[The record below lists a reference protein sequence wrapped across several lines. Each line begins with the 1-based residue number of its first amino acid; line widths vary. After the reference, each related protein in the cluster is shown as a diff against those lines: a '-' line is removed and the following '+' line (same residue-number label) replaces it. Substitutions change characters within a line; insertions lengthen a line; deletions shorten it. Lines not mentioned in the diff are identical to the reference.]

1 MRNSVGCIYPG
12 NHSLQL
18 MGAIETEQEVN
29 SNAASLVPAEVF
41 AIG

>member
-18 MGAIETEQEVN
+18 MEAIEIEQEVN
-29 SNAASLVPAEVF
+29 SSAGGLVPAEVF
-41 AIG
+41 AVG